1 MMFPMEGR
9 DAHTDRYMEP
19 LKKSGKYDTHQRRII
34 LSIIK
39 DSANKHSSFADIARK
54 TKRVDPKIG
63 KVTVYRT
70 LAHLARHD
78 VVTSYVD
85 KKGITRYEL
94 PRRKHIHIV
103 CDRCNKIQEYASDRI
118 ESLIRH
124 DLAARKFDDSNCSIL
139 ITATCGHCRN
149 KKS

>member
-1 MMFPMEGR
+1 MEEPIT
-9 DAHTDRYMEP
+9 HTDKYMEP
-19 LKKSGKYDTHQRRII
+19 LRKSGKYDTRQRRVI
-34 LSIIK
+34 LSVIR

-54 TKRVDPKIG
+54 TKQVDPKIG

-70 LAHLARHD
+70 LALLARHD

-103 CDRCNKIQEYASDRI
+103 CDRCNKIQEYASVRI
-118 ESLIRH
+118 ETLIRR
-124 DLAARKFDDSNCSIL
+124 DLAARKFDESNCSIL
-139 ITATCGHCRN
+139 ITATCGQCR
-149 KKS
+149 KKKI